1 MFYISTNA
9 EKSIKV
15 VVPIYKIMSAVA
27 EITHQLKPLISDLG
41 LILIT
46 AGIAVL
52 LFKKLKQPL
61 VLGYLIAGFLAGN
74 HFDFFPSVKDI
85 KSVEVW
91 AEIGVIFLLFSLG
104 LEFSFK
110 KLMKVGGTASIT
122 AVTQITTMLLLG
134 YLVGRW
140 MDWTTMDSI
149 FLGVILSVSSTTIIL
164 KSFDELGVKAQKFA
178 GIVIGSLIVQD
189 IVAILMMVLLST
201 IAVSEQFSGGALLLS
216 IFKLAFFLLLWFI
229 GGIFFI
235 PTLLKKAKH
244 LLTDEMLL
252 IISIALCL
260 LMVILA
266 SNAGF
271 SPALGAFI
279 MGSIIAETTQAEHIE
294 HLVKPVKDLFGA
306 VFFVSVGMLIDPH
319 AVYDHIFTI
328 MLLSMV
334 TIFGQSIS
342 STIGALLS
350 GQPLKESVQ
359 TGMSL
364 SQIGEFSF
372 IIASL
377 GITLNVTSSFLYP
390 IVVAVSAI
398 TAFTTPFMIKMAIPF
413 SEILSKKLPRKWIK
427 NIERYSA
434 NTQSIKSVSNWQKV
448 LNAFLFQVIF
458 VSVIIVAIILLSSQY
473 IIPLVAN
480 FKFGNALGALITLAV
495 LSPFL
500 WALSLRRVAVAEV
513 DLLMEERK
521 YRGPIV
527 MMILF
532 RFLLTLFFIGFLL
545 NIFFSPIAAIFT
557 LIVAVV
563 TYFLF
568 RKKLNAQYHKIENHF
583 LTNLN
588 DREIT
593 KAKRSRSDLS
603 PWDGHMA
610 YFEIAKESNIV
621 GKTLK
626 ELKIR
631 EQLGINIA
639 SIKRGEI
646 MIHIPKRNDRL
657 FPSDEICVIG
667 NDIQVNEFKK
677 YLEQHEIEV
686 KTSTLEPE
694 IVLRQIELKNEAYIG
709 KSIRDSKVREKTHG
723 LVVGIEK
730 RGNRILNPESD
741 IILEKDDILWIVGDR
756 KLLAELVHN

>member
-1 MFYISTNA
+1 MIAIAATSHHL
-9 EKSIKV
+9 E
-15 VVPIYKIMSAVA
+15 
-27 EITHQLKPLISDLG
+27 PLISDLG
-41 LILIT
+41 LILLT

-74 HFDFFPSVKDI
+74 HFDFFPSVTDS

-122 AVTQITTMLLLG
+122 ATTQIVSMVLIG
-134 YLVGRW
+134 FLVGQW
-140 MDWTTMDSI
+140 LDWSKMDSI
-149 FLGVILSVSSTTIIL
+149 FLGVILSISSTTIIL
-164 KSFDELGVKAQKFA
+164 KTFDELGVKAQKFA

-189 IVAILMMVLLST
+189 ILAILMMVLLST
-201 IAVSEQFSGGALLLS
+201 IAVSEQFSGGALLQS
-216 IFKLAFFLLLWFI
+216 IFKLIFFLTLWFVS
-229 GGIFFI
+229 GIFFI

-260 LMVILA
+260 MMVVLA
-266 SNAGF
+266 ANVGF

-306 VFFVSVGMLIDPH
+306 VFFVSVGMLINPQALYEH
-319 AVYDHIFTI
+319 AIPVLI
-328 MLLSMV
+328 LSLI
-334 TIFGQSIS
+334 TIFGQSFT

-372 IIASL
+372 IIATL

-390 IVVAVSAI
+390 IVVAVSAV
-398 TAFTTPFMIKMAIPF
+398 TTFSTPFMIKMATPF
-413 SEILSKKLPRKWIK
+413 SEFLSKKLPRKWIK
-427 NIERYSA
+427 RIERYSA

-448 LNAFLFQVIF
+448 INSYLTFVIV
-458 VSVIIVAIILLSSQY
+458 VSVIIVATILLSSRF
-473 IIPLVAN
+473 ILPMVEN
-480 FKFGNALGALITLAV
+480 FKFGNALGALITLLF

-500 WALSLRRVAVAEV
+500 WALSMRRVAAEEV
-513 DLLMEERK
+513 SILMEERK
-521 YRGPIV
+521 YRGPII

-532 RFLLTLFFIGFLL
+532 RLLLTIFFIGFLL
-545 NIFFSPIAAIFT
+545 NIFFSPFVAIIALIAALFI
-557 LIVAVV
+557 
-563 TYFLF
+563 YFAF
-568 RKKLNAQYHKIENHF
+568 RKKLNQQYHKIENHF

-593 KAKRSRSDLS
+593 RARRSRSDLS

-610 YFEIAKESNIV
+610 YFEIAKESNII

-626 ELKIR
+626 DLQIR
-631 EQLGINIA
+631 EQMGINIA
-639 SIKRGEI
+639 SIKRGDI
-646 MIHIPKRNDRL
+646 MINIPKRNDRL
-657 FPSDEICVIG
+657 FPSDEICIIG
-667 NDIQVNEFKK
+667 NDTQVNEFKK

-686 KTSTLEPE
+686 PSTSAEAE
-694 IVLRQIELKNEAYIG
+694 IVLRQIELKNESYIG
-709 KSIRDSKVREKTHG
+709 KTIRESKLREKTHG

-741 IILEKDDILWIVGDR
+741 IVLEKDDILWIVGDK
-756 KLLAELVHN
+756 KLLTDLVHD